1 LERAIKAHQDSETD
15 ASSLTQTP
23 TERSASNEASPP
35 SSASSTPRI
44 TPVQREE
51 VSSCCQ
57 PKPIERPV
65 QKSGGCCGSK
75 SKQQL
80 PTPAPAPAPVK
91 SCCSSKS
98 QPSAIANVQSNA
110 AQPFGQQ
117 FQFQIQPQFRVPQYQ
132 NFPPSAQSASFPY
145 GLGAP
150 IYNHAAAAYQQPTPV
165 PIDNAMRGSITQHNT
180 SHQVNQH
187 DPEHNCHCGESCS
200 CFGCAAHPNNAT
212 MMEYVRLM
220 AEFQYTGGFGTLPP
234 PLYDLPTYPHHPGF
248 GAEASPAMN
257 FGSLAPG
264 YPPPMGHMGF
274 QASID
279 STVMSST
286 PVVVSTAWEQPAP
299 IASATP
305 VPQFLDCTTPT
316 APESQKNVEVESATS
331 PVSNSPSDTN
341 EEETPTLSPS
351 AFFWNEMVLPGC
363 NDATGTCQCGD
374 GCECVGCL
382 THGGH
387 NGVPLEAPTISDHE
401 AFPAFTASAGL
412 GLDHQDSFMTFA
424 TSPS

>member
-15 ASSLTQTP
+15 TSSVAQTP
-23 TERSASNEASPP
+23 TERSVSNEASPP
-35 SSASSTPRI
+35 SSASSTPRM

-51 VSSCCQ
+51 ASSCCK
-57 PKPIERPV
+57 PKTVEPPV

-75 SKQQL
+75 SKQQ
-80 PTPAPAPAPVK
+80 PPAPVPVK
-91 SCCSSKS
+91 SCCSGKA
-98 QPSAIANVQSNA
+98 QPSAVANVPPPNM

-117 FQFQIQPQFRVPQYQ
+117 FQFQIQPQFRAPQYQ
-132 NFPPSAQSASFPY
+132 NFPPSAQPASFPY

-150 IYNHAAAAYQQPTPV
+150 IYNHAAAAYQQPAPV
-165 PIDNAMRGSITQHNT
+165 PVDNAMRGSISQHN
-180 SHQVNQH
+180 SNHQVSQH
-187 DPEHNCHCGESCS
+187 NPEHNCHCGDSCS

-220 AEFQYTGGFGTLPP
+220 AEFQYSGGFGTLPP
-234 PLYDLPTYPHHPGF
+234 PLYDLPTYPHHGGF
-248 GAEASPAMN
+248 RTEASPAMRFN
-257 FGSLAPG
+257 SLPPG
-264 YPPPMGHMGF
+264 YPPSMGHMGF
-274 QASID
+274 QASIG
-279 STVMSST
+279 STVMPST
-286 PVVVSTAWEQPAP
+286 PISVSTRWDQPIP
-299 IASATP
+299 IAISTP

-316 APESQKNVEVESATS
+316 APESNPILEAEAVTS
-331 PVSNSPSDTN
+331 PVSNSPSDAN

-412 GLDHQDSFMTFA
+412 GLDDHDGFMAFE